1 MIHSSGECQKGT
13 QPLFSRTRHGEA
25 RIRSRRDFLRRAWM
39 LGAATMATSLALE
52 SPSLAQ
58 STTRA
63 LRIAEGGK
71 GLKSSSAK
79 KPAPVHIPDV
89 SIFVKSPDACL
100 VGVTNKDIMEIKLAD
115 VPKFHGYCAGGVAFA
130 FRAVQEA
137 FKVLYGNK
145 VPLRQ
150 SLKVQTSHHCCQAGA
165 GVYYRC
171 QGEFRGGAEYW
182 RSGPDPQ
189 RDEKAG
195 VYGQEVKTAGH
206 IKTPF

>member
-1 MIHSSGECQKGT
+1 
-13 QPLFSRTRHGEA
+13 
-25 RIRSRRDFLRRAWM
+25 
-39 LGAATMATSLALE
+39 
-52 SPSLAQ
+52 
-58 STTRA
+58 

-165 GVYYRC
+165 LAYITGARENFGAERSIGDLVLIPKEMKKLVFTDKKSKR
-171 QGEFRGGAEYW
+171 QVTLRPLFNPHDIFKPLFRGVKKDPSTAPKVRQVLNQAVREYIHGPAEKLF
-182 RSGPDPQ
+182 RI
-189 RDEKAG
+189 EKA
-195 VYGQEVKTAGH
+195 
-206 IKTPF
+206 